1 MQAEDA
7 FSCPT
12 SVLGEPDAEL
22 MTEINMGL
30 PCKVSSGVIVSLLEF
45 PVPLSNGQNNNV
57 WAENSVGSRAW
68 NQRLNTH

>member
-1 MQAEDA
+1 MQVEDA

-30 PCKVSSGVIVSLLEF
+30 PCKVSSAVIVSLLEF
-45 PVPLSNGQNNNV
+45 PVPLSDAQNNNGQ
-57 WAENSVGSRAW
+57 SVVSRACS
-68 NQRLNTH
+68 QRLNTH